1 MKPYEL
7 GSRGD
12 PVPVSREVSEGMEA
26 VRRSGITNMLDR
38 PRVIELADTLGF
50 HATAL
55 WIHENPSAYARGVF
69 HGFEV
74 EPPATTQAG
83 APDA

>member
-38 PRVIELADTLGF
+38 PRVAAIAEAMGHDE
-50 HATAL
+50 TARWVRSNRDL
-55 WIHENPSAYARGVF
+55 YARAIL

-74 EPPATTQAG
+74 TP
-83 APDA
+83 